1 MSKFNINDIV
11 KIKRDRIDDYVAM
24 KFNGVKE
31 AYNVSQDRFR
41 FILQSNFKIID
52 CYEDRKRTGIGTWY
66 KVKSCLNDLSDNE
79 LRFVY
84 SANFFEDALIKD
96 NTTSLSNWRKIFKG
110 GY

>member
-11 KIKRDRIDDYVAM
+11 KIKHDRIYDYVAT
-24 KFNGVKE
+24 KYDGVKE
-31 AYNVSQDRFR
+31 TYNVSRDRFR
-41 FILQSNFKIID
+41 LILQSDFKIID

-66 KVKSCLNDLSDNE
+66 KVKSCLNDLNANE
-79 LRFVY
+79 LKFVY
-84 SANFFEDALIKD
+84 CANFFEDALMKD